1 MTSKKLYWAKWME
14 NVKRR
19 GWTFALCGVV
29 MFLLYPVY
37 NIISLS
43 SMKNNLAEMAANGQ
57 SAAELAGEESYI
69 RTVFASNIGFSGIFV
84 LAAAFFAV
92 LFAVQG
98 FSFLYNRQKMDV
110 YMSVPVSGSK
120 RFVLLWANGVI
131 CFGAAGLTGLILC
144 WGIGAAYGVLD
155 AVMLVQSFMAFL
167 VNMLAFTAMYNLS
180 LFAVMLTGNVLTAL
194 LGCSVL
200 FFYEFVIRQIF
211 SALKTMFF
219 YSYCGIDD
227 SRLMALPWL
236 TPFAGYFHFC
246 GRIWYRSGNLHSY
259 YGEGSFISALLTEVC
274 LLAFAAAVTGL
285 LVYRLFR
292 RRKTESYHHAIA
304 FGILKPVLEIF
315 LLIPFSIAAGLLISR
330 TAFDTGIFLFAGAAG
345 GALIGH
351 ALIQLIYERDL
362 KALVR
367 RKGLLAFCM
376 LASLLFL
383 CVFRFDLTGFDRF
396 VPKKEDV
403 RSVAVSLETDYSNF
417 GRYGEPFLAGDR
429 TLAVDDILK
438 NMNSA
443 QPETIDAVLSMAE
456 KWRDAGMPGDDYDSR
471 RHAIDADA
479 GEKTQMEDSRRWIV
493 CYTLNSG
500 RRVIRRFYAGKSA
513 GEELETVMQDSAY
526 KKLRYQLYGEA
537 FAQAVSQMKIYYDD
551 GRQELLYTGDKEILL
566 EAFRSDFESYGYRL
580 LTENLPCGGLKF
592 ILKAPEGTL
601 YSDMEWNYPV
611 YGSFEK
617 SIAVLAQNGIDAG
630 EKESLLTAEDV
641 SGITVRYYHYGER
654 EDSLFTPGEAPEQE
668 IVYTF
673 DKPEEISALL
683 PALYPEALSRIAGEE
698 IGYLDRDSRF
708 SVSVTLT
715 PEAVKKRWSVPE
727 MFFLKG
733 KEPGF
738 LAKKIKEAAVY
749 G

>member
-1 MTSKKLYWAKWME
+1 MISKKLYWAKWME

-43 SMKNNLAEMAANGQ
+43 SMKNNLAELAANGL
-57 SAAELAGEESYI
+57 SAAELASEESYI
-69 RTVFASNIGFSGIFV
+69 RTVFAADIGFSDIFV

-98 FSFLYNRQKMDV
+98 FSFLYSRQKMDL
-110 YMSVPVSGSK
+110 YMSVPVSAPK

-131 CFGAAGLTGLILC
+131 CFGAAVLTGLLLC

-167 VNMLAFTAMYNLS
+167 VNMLAFIALYNLS
-180 LFAVMLTGNVLTAL
+180 LLAVMLTGNMLTAL

-211 SALKTMFF
+211 STLKTMFF
-219 YSYCGIDD
+219 YSYCGVDD

-236 TPFAGYFHFC
+236 TPFTGYFRFC
-246 GRIWYRSGNLHSY
+246 QQVWYRSGSLYGY
-259 YGEGSFISALLTEVC
+259 YGESRFSRALLTEVC
-274 LLAFAAAVTGL
+274 LLAFAAAVSGL

-292 RRKTESYHHAIA
+292 RRRTESYHHAVA

-315 LLIPFSIAAGLLISR
+315 LLTPFSIAVGLLISR

-367 RKGLLAFCM
+367 RRGLLAFCM
-376 LASLLFL
+376 LASLLTL

-396 VPKKEDV
+396 LPQNEDV
-403 RSVAVSLETDYSNF
+403 KSVAVSLETDYSNF
-417 GRYGEPFLAGDR
+417 GRYGTPFLAGDR
-429 TLAVDDILK
+429 TFAVDDILK

-443 QPETIDAVLSMAE
+443 QPETIDAVLSMAA
-456 KWRDAGMPGDDYDSR
+456 KWRDAGMPGADYDSGI
-471 RHAIDADA
+471 HTAADS
-479 GEKTQMEDSRRWIV
+479 GEKAEMEDSRRWIV

-513 GEELETVMQDSAY
+513 GAELETVMRDPSY
-526 KKLRYQLYGEA
+526 KKLRYQLYEEA
-537 FAQAVSQMKIYYDD
+537 FEQAVSQMKIYCDD
-551 GRQELLYTGDKEILL
+551 GRQEVLYTGDQEKLL

-580 LTENLPCGGLKF
+580 LTEKLPCARLRF
-592 ILKAPEGTL
+592 LLKAPEGTS
-601 YSDMEWNYPV
+601 YSDMEWNYPI
-611 YGSFEK
+611 YGNFEK

-630 EKESLLTAEDV
+630 EKESFLTAEDV
-641 SGITVRYYHYGER
+641 SGITVRYYHYGGR
-654 EDSLFTPGEAPEQE
+654 EDSLFASGEIQEQE

-673 DKPEEISALL
+673 DEPEEISALL
-683 PALYPEALSRIAGEE
+683 PALYPESLSRTAGEE
-698 IGYLDRDSRF
+698 VRYLDRDSRF
-708 SVSVTLT
+708 SVSITLT

-733 KEPGF
+733 QEPEF
-738 LAKKIKEAAVY
+738 LAKKIKEAAAY